1 MWCMFRYISVKR
13 CMAIFTVLGGNLSE
27 NTFGQDIDCHNYHL
41 RRNVCLYLHSAIWEV
56 MHRPFVGPLPEEFLG
71 EVQPNMLPT
80 VTIVIIIVTIKVT
93 IIVTIMVAIIVTTIT
108 ICGPLPEAH
117 LGQLQPNML
126 QAISFQMR
134 ISKALKQT
142 QANILQI
149 CLRKATQ
156 LTKQLLFLMTTF
168 SNINSNGSNINLQS
182 SLCL

>member
-1 MWCMFRYISVKR
+1 MCCMFRYISVKR
-13 CMAIFTVLGGNLSE
+13 CLAIFTVLGGNLSE

-71 EVQPNMLPT
+71 KVQPNMLPT
-80 VTIVIIIVTIKVT
+80 VTIVI

-126 QAISFQMR
+126 PAFSFQMR

-168 SNINSNGSNINLQS
+168 SNINSNGSNIIFQS